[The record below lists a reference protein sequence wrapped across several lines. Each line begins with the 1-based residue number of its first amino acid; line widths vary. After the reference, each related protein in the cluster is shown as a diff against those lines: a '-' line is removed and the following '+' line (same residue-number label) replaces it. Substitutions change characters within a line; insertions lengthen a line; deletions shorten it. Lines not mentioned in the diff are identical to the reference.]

1 MIVLNGL
8 IPKGWRQI
16 WVGQYPPIFD
26 IGIFSDIKGNLV
38 GTLERNLL
46 DSWINN
52 FEIWESIDSDDIYNK
67 NISMHYFLKFSI
79 SENVNDTVNNI
90 IKAIQRPVLCV
101 ETDNV
106 SILLPQIDTPEPSC
120 HSPTYLQTNENNI
133 LNSDAEQIVEDNDI
147 GYCFGKNFQLEWI
160 KRFPWVVYSRIGE
173 QGAVCKY
180 CAIFGREFGG
190 KGSHQKLNTLVVK
203 PFNNW
208 KKAIEKFNEHS
219 KTEFH
224 KSNAMRA
231 DNFVAVYSK
240 NCQNIIQK
248 LDSARAIQ
256 IDQNRKR
263 LIPIIK
269 TIIICG
275 RQEIALRGTSDYG
288 PLSLD
293 NSEPTYNDG
302 NFRAL
307 LRMRISCE
315 DKNLTYHIENQALNA
330 SYISPMIQNNF
341 INICGKIIQ
350 DQLVNKINQA
360 KCFSVLV
367 DETTD
372 VSRVEQL
379 SLCVRYLDNNLNIEK
394 NEINNYVL
402 KEDFLQFVPVNS
414 TTGQNLATVI
424 LVTLK
429 NLGIKCDYL
438 LGQGY
443 DGAAAMSGNFKG
455 VQSVIREVHPAAL
468 CVHCSAHSLNLA
480 LAHSSNIH
488 HIQNCI
494 GTIKSVGNFIKISA
508 KRTELL
514 KNKIKEFLPQT
525 KWTKL
530 TSMCETRWVEN
541 HDGMLRFS
549 EIYKPIVATL
559 EELQLFVDIETSSK
573 ALQLYKCVTISEFI
587 ISMITATT
595 LFSITLPLCK
605 ILQSV
610 KCDLSEA
617 VDHVETVLSEV
628 KDMRTNINEN
638 FKKIFNK
645 SEKLFTSVNEEEKIK
660 IPRLV
665 SRSTNR
671 INVDTKIP
679 EDYFRIAIAIPFYD
693 DFISQSKERFS
704 KHKTILSSLYLLIP
718 KMCLKSPILESDFIN
733 VDELPSELKLWKR
746 KWIAF
751 KDVDRPHTAVE
762 ALNYCNPELF
772 ANIHFLLKV
781 LATLP
786 VSTATPERT
795 FSTLKRVK
803 TFLRNSTG
811 QERLTGLA
819 LLSVHRDV
827 TVNPDEVLNQFALQ
841 KDRNILLV

>member
-1 MIVLNGL
+1 MS
-8 IPKGWRQI
+8 KR
-16 WVGQYPPIFD
+16 
-26 IGIFSDIKGNLV
+26 
-38 GTLERNLL
+38 E
-46 DSWINN
+46 
-52 FEIWESIDSDDIYNK
+52 NK
-67 NISMHYFLKFSI
+67 NVLSNYFSKLPK
-79 SENVNDTVNNI
+79 
-90 IKAIQRPVLCV
+90 
-101 ETDNV
+101 TDKV
-106 SILLPQIDTPEPSC
+106 PILLPQIETPSPSC
-120 HSPTYLQTNENNI
+120 SHSPTDLQTNKSN
-133 LNSDAEQIVEDNDI
+133 LLKSDAEQIVEDNDI
-147 GYCFGKNFQLEWI
+147 GYCFGKNVSDEIKFKLITDHWSPDENYKFLITTNLKKKLKFQLGWI
-160 KRFPWVVYSRIGE
+160 KRFPWVAYSKIGD

-190 KGSHQKLNTLVVK
+190 KGSHQKLISLVVK

-208 KKAIEKFNEHS
+208 KTAIEKFNEHS

-248 LDSARAIQ
+248 LDSAQ
-256 IDQNRKR
+256 
-263 LIPIIK
+263 
-269 TIIICG
+269 
-275 RQEIALRGTSDYG
+275 
-288 PLSLD
+288 
-293 NSEPTYNDG
+293 
-302 NFRAL
+302 
-307 LRMRISCE
+307 
-315 DKNLTYHIENQALNA
+315 
-330 SYISPMIQNNF
+330 
-341 INICGKIIQ
+341 
-350 DQLVNKINQA
+350 
-360 KCFSVLV
+360 
-367 DETTD
+367 
-372 VSRVEQL
+372 
-379 SLCVRYLDNNLNIEK
+379 
-394 NEINNYVL
+394 
-402 KEDFLQFVPVNS
+402 DFLQFVPVSS
-414 TTGQNLATVI
+414 TT
-424 LVTLK
+424 
-429 NLGIKCDYL
+429 
-438 LGQGY
+438 
-443 DGAAAMSGNFKG
+443 
-455 VQSVIREVHPAAL
+455 
-468 CVHCSAHSLNLA
+468 
-480 LAHSSNIH
+480 
-488 HIQNCI
+488 
-494 GTIKSVGNFIKISA
+494 GNFIKISA

-573 ALQLYKCVTISEFI
+573 ALQLYKCVTTSEFI

-617 VDHVETVLSEV
+617 VDHVETVLNEV
-628 KDMRTNINEN
+628 KDMRTKMNEN
-638 FKKIFNK
+638 FKEIFNK
-645 SEKLFTSVNEEEKIK
+645 SEQLFISVNDEEKIK

-665 SRSTNR
+665 SRSKIR

-679 EDYFRIAIAIPFYD
+679 EDYFRIVIAIPFYD
-693 DFISQSKERFS
+693 DFISQLKERFS
-704 KHKTILSSLYLLIP
+704 KHKKILSSLYLLIP
-718 KMCLKSPILESDFIN
+718 KMCLKSPILESDFSLYSDFIN
-733 VDELPSELKLWKR
+733 VDTLPSELKLWKR

-762 ALNYCNPELF
+762 SLNYCNPELF
-772 ANIHFLLKV
+772 PNIHFLLKV

-786 VSTATPERT
+786 VSTSTPERT

-819 LLSVHRDV
+819 LLSVHRDI

>member
-1 MIVLNGL
+1 MS
-8 IPKGWRQI
+8 KR
-16 WVGQYPPIFD
+16 
-26 IGIFSDIKGNLV
+26 
-38 GTLERNLL
+38 E
-46 DSWINN
+46 
-52 FEIWESIDSDDIYNK
+52 NK
-67 NISMHYFLKFSI
+67 NVLSNYFSKLPK
-79 SENVNDTVNNI
+79 
-90 IKAIQRPVLCV
+90 
-101 ETDNV
+101 TDNV
-106 SILLPQIDTPEPSC
+106 PILLPQIDTPAPSC
-120 HSPTYLQTNENNI
+120 SHSPIYLQTNENNI
-133 LNSDAEQIVEDNDI
+133 LKLDAEQIIEDNDI
-147 GYCFGKNFQLEWI
+147 GYCFGKNFQLGWI

-173 QGAVCKY
+173 QGVVCKY
-180 CAIFGREFGG
+180 CAIFGRKFGG
-190 KGSHQKLNTLVVK
+190 KGSHQ
-203 PFNNW
+203 

-248 LDSARAIQ
+248 LDSARTIQ
-256 IDQNRKR
+256 IYQNRKR
-263 LIPIIK
+263 LIPIIQ

-367 DETTD
+367 DESTD
-372 VSRVEQL
+372 VLRVEQL

-424 LVTLK
+424 LATLK

-468 CVHCSAHSLNLA
+468 YVHCSAHSLNLA

-488 HIQNCI
+488 HIRNCI

-514 KNKIKEFLPQT
+514 KNKIKEFLPET

-573 ALQLYKCVTISEFI
+573 ALQLYKC
-587 ISMITATT
+587 
-595 LFSITLPLCK
+595 
-605 ILQSV
+605 SV

-638 FKKIFNK
+638 FKEIFNK
-645 SEKLFTSVNEEEKIK
+645 SEKLFISVNEEEKIK

-671 INVDTKIP
+671 INVDTNIP

-693 DFISQSKERFS
+693 DFISQLKERFS

-718 KMCLKSPILESDFIN
+718 KMCLKSPILESDFSIYSDFIN
-733 VDELPSELKLWKR
+733 VDTLPSELKLWKR

-751 KDVDRPHTAVE
+751 KDVDRPRTAVE

-772 ANIHFLLKV
+772 PNIHFLLKV

>member
-1 MIVLNGL
+1 MS
-8 IPKGWRQI
+8 KR
-16 WVGQYPPIFD
+16 
-26 IGIFSDIKGNLV
+26 
-38 GTLERNLL
+38 E
-46 DSWINN
+46 
-52 FEIWESIDSDDIYNK
+52 NK
-67 NISMHYFLKFSI
+67 N
-79 SENVNDTVNNI
+79 
-90 IKAIQRPVLCV
+90 
-101 ETDNV
+101 TDNV
-106 SILLPQIDTPEPSC
+106 PIHLPQIDTYEPSC
-120 HSPTYLQTNENNI
+120 SHSPTYFQTNENNI
-133 LNSDAEQIVEDNDI
+133 LKSDTEQIVEENDI
-147 GYCFGKNFQLEWI
+147 GYCFGKNFQLGWI

-180 CAIFGREFGG
+180 CAIFGREFCG

-208 KKAIEKFNEHS
+208 KKAIEKFNEH
-219 KTEFH
+219 
-224 KSNAMRA
+224 N
-231 DNFVAVYSK
+231 
-240 NCQNIIQK
+240 
-248 LDSARAIQ
+248 SARAIQ

-263 LIPIIK
+263 LIPIIQI
-269 TIIICG
+269 IIICG

-379 SLCVRYLDNNLNIEK
+379 SLYVRYLENNLNIKK

-468 CVHCSAHSLNLA
+468 YVHCSAHSLNLA

-488 HIQNCI
+488 HIRNCI

-508 KRTELL
+508 KRIELL
-514 KNKIKEFLPQT
+514 KNKIKEFLPET

-549 EIYKPIVATL
+549 EIYKPIVTTL
-559 EELQLFVDIETSSK
+559 EELQIFVDIETSSK
-573 ALQLYKCVTISEFI
+573 ALQFYKCVTTSEFI

-638 FKKIFNK
+638 FKEIFNK
-645 SEKLFTSVNEEEKIK
+645 SEQLFISVNEEEKIK
-660 IPRLV
+660 IPRLI

-671 INVDTKIP
+671 INVDIKIP
-679 EDYFRIAIAIPFYD
+679 EDYFRIAIPIPFYD
-693 DFISQSKERFS
+693 DFIRHENLEGRECPV
-704 KHKTILSSLYLLIP
+704 TLL
-718 KMCLKSPILESDFIN
+718 PI
-733 VDELPSELKLWKR
+733 
-746 KWIAF
+746 
-751 KDVDRPHTAVE
+751 
-762 ALNYCNPELF
+762 
-772 ANIHFLLKV
+772 
-781 LATLP
+781 
-786 VSTATPERT
+786 
-795 FSTLKRVK
+795 
-803 TFLRNSTG
+803 
-811 QERLTGLA
+811 
-819 LLSVHRDV
+819 
-827 TVNPDEVLNQFALQ
+827 
-841 KDRNILLV
+841 

>member
-1 MIVLNGL
+1 M
-8 IPKGWRQI
+8 
-16 WVGQYPPIFD
+16 
-26 IGIFSDIKGNLV
+26 
-38 GTLERNLL
+38 
-46 DSWINN
+46 
-52 FEIWESIDSDDIYNK
+52 
-67 NISMHYFLKFSI
+67 
-79 SENVNDTVNNI
+79 
-90 IKAIQRPVLCV
+90 
-101 ETDNV
+101 
-106 SILLPQIDTPEPSC
+106 
-120 HSPTYLQTNENNI
+120 QTNKSH
-133 LNSDAEQIVEDNDI
+133 LLKSDAEQIVEDNDI
-147 GYCFGKNFQLEWI
+147 GYCFGKNVSDEIKFKLITDHWSPDENYKFPITTNLKKKLKFQLGWI
-160 KRFPWVVYSRIGE
+160 KRFPWVAYSRIGE

-190 KGSHQKLNTLVVK
+190 KGSHQKLISLVVK

-263 LIPIIK
+263 LIPIIQ

-288 PLSLD
+288 PLSLE

-350 DQLVNKINQA
+350 DQLVNKINRA

-379 SLCVRYLDNNLNIEK
+379 SLCVRYLENNLNIEK

-402 KEDFLQFVPVNS
+402 KEDFLQFVPVSS

-429 NLGIKCDYL
+429 NLGITCDYL

-468 CVHCSAHSLNLA
+468 YVHCSAHSLNLA

-488 HIQNCI
+488 HIRNCI

-573 ALQLYKCVTISEFI
+573 ALQLYKCVTTSEFI

-628 KDMRTNINEN
+628 KDMRTKINEN
-638 FKKIFNK
+638 FKEIFNK
-645 SEKLFTSVNEEEKIK
+645 SEQLFISVNDEEKIK

-665 SRSTNR
+665 SRSKIR

-693 DFISQSKERFS
+693 DFISQLKERFS
-704 KHKTILSSLYLLIP
+704 KHKKILSSLYLLIP
-718 KMCLKSPILESDFIN
+718 KMCLKSPTLESDFSLYSDFIN
-733 VDELPSELKLWKR
+733 VDTLPSELKLWKR

-762 ALNYCNPELF
+762 SLNYCNPELF
-772 ANIHFLLKV
+772 PNIHFLLKV

-786 VSTATPERT
+786 VSTSTPERT

-819 LLSVHRDV
+819 LLSVHRDI

>member
-1 MIVLNGL
+1 MKEYSDFCIIDRLRY
-8 IPKGWRQI
+8 PK
-16 WVGQYPPIFD
+16 
-26 IGIFSDIKGNLV
+26 
-38 GTLERNLL
+38 T
-46 DSWINN
+46 
-52 FEIWESIDSDDIYNK
+52 
-67 NISMHYFLKFSI
+67 
-79 SENVNDTVNNI
+79 
-90 IKAIQRPVLCV
+90 CV
-101 ETDNV
+101 VQTDNV

-147 GYCFGKNFQLEWI
+147 GYCFGKNVCDEIKFKLLTDHWSPDENYKFPITTHLKKNLKFQLGWI

-180 CAIFGREFGG
+180 CAIFDREFGG

-219 KTEFH
+219 KTEFY

-330 SYISPMIQNNF
+330 SYIIMIQNNF

-402 KEDFLQFVPVNS
+402 KEDFLQFVPVKS

-468 CVHCSAHSLNLA
+468 YVHCSAHSLNLA

-693 DFISQSKERFS
+693 DFISQPKERFS

-718 KMCLKSPILESDFIN
+718 KMCLKSPILESDFSIYSDFIN

-751 KDVDRPHTAVE
+751 KDVDRPHTTVE

-781 LATLP
+781 LATLT